1 MRALL
6 ATLLLLPLLAN
17 AEQNCWIS
25 VTTTD
30 ADEVKQA
37 VEEKLAAEKPA
48 EEKGVIEE
56 IIEVIKGEP
65 VALSAQKIEAADVL
79 QKTPQDSVAFF
90 RRPTLKGDERQLV
103 SVYVDTVEEAQK
115 VTAGYTKAE
124 LLGCWDWW
132 TGEITSPLAPNLVDY
147 MPDVVTYDD
156 KGKEVSRE
164 RPTEPSQTLIIF
176 GQGERKWE

>member
-1 MRALL
+1 MKYLAL
-6 ATLLLLPLLAN
+6 LLLLPLLAQ

-25 VTTTD
+25 VTTVD

-65 VALSAQKIEAADVL
+65 VALSAQKIEAVDVL
-79 QKTPQDSVAFF
+79 QKTPKDSVAFF
-90 RRPTLKGDERQLV
+90 RKPTAKGVERQLV
-103 SVYVDTVEEAQK
+103 SVYTDTVEEAQK
-115 VTAGYTKAE
+115 VTAGYDKAE

-132 TGEITSPLAPNLVDY
+132 TGEITSPLAANLVDY
-147 MPDVVTYDD
+147 MPDVVVYDEN
-156 KGKEVSRE
+156 GQEISRE

-176 GQGERKWE
+176 GQGPRKWE

>member
-1 MRALL
+1 MRYLAL
-6 ATLLLLPLLAN
+6 LLLLPLLAN

-25 VTTTD
+25 VTTVD

-79 QKTPQDSVAFF
+79 QKTPKDSTAFF
-90 RRPTLKGDERQLV
+90 RKPTLKGDERQLV
-103 SVYVDTVEEAQK
+103 SVYTDTVEEAQK

>member
-6 ATLLLLPLLAN
+6 ATLLLLPLLAQ

-37 VEEKLAAEKPA
+37 VEAKIEAEKPA
-48 EEKGVIEE
+48 EEKGVIEKLGDL
-56 IIEVIKGEP
+56 IKGEP
-65 VALSAQKIEAADVL
+65 VALSAQKIEAVDVL
-79 QKTPQDSVAFF
+79 QKTPKDSTAFF

-103 SVYVDTVEEAQK
+103 SVYTDTVEEAQK

-147 MPDVVTYDD
+147 MPDIVVYDEN
-156 KGKEVSRE
+156 GQEISRE
-164 RPTEPSQTLIIF
+164 RPTEPGQTLIIF

>member
-1 MRALL
+1 
-6 ATLLLLPLLAN
+6 
-17 AEQNCWIS
+17 EQNCWIS

-37 VEEKLAAEKPA
+37 VEAKIEAEKPA
-48 EEKGVIEE
+48 EEKGVIEKLGDL
-56 IIEVIKGEP
+56 IKGEP
-65 VALSAQKIEAADVL
+65 VALSAEKIEAVDVL
-79 QKTPQDSVAFF
+79 QKTPKDSTAFF

-103 SVYVDTVEEAQK
+103 SVYTDTVEEAQK

-132 TGEITSPLAPNLVDY
+132 TGEITSPLAANLVDY
-147 MPDVVTYDD
+147 MPDVVTYDEN
-156 KGKEVSRE
+156 GQEISRE
-164 RPTEPSQTLIIF
+164 RPTEPGQTLIIF

>member
-1 MRALL
+1 MRYLAL
-6 ATLLLLPLLAN
+6 LLLLPLLAN

-37 VEEKLAAEKPA
+37 VEAKIEAEKPA
-48 EEKGVIEE
+48 EEKGVIEKLGDL
-56 IIEVIKGEP
+56 IKGEP
-65 VALSAQKIEAADVL
+65 VALSAQKIEAVAVL
-79 QKTPQDSVAFF
+79 QKTPKDSTAFF
-90 RRPTLKGDERQLV
+90 RKPT
-103 SVYVDTVEEAQK
+103 
-115 VTAGYTKAE
+115 

-147 MPDVVTYDD
+147 MPDVVTYDEN
-156 KGKEVSRE
+156 GQEISRE
-164 RPTEPSQTLIIF
+164 RPTEPGQTLIIF

>member
-1 MRALL
+1 MRYLAL
-6 ATLLLLPLLAN
+6 LLLLPLLAN
-17 AEQNCWIS
+17 ADQNCWIS
-25 VTTTD
+25 VTTVD

-65 VALSAQKIEAADVL
+65 VALSAQKIEAVDVL
-79 QKTPQDSVAFF
+79 QKTPKDSTAFF

-103 SVYVDTVEEAQK
+103 SVYTDTVEEAQK
-115 VTAGYTKAE
+115 VTAGYDKAE

-147 MPDVVTYDD
+147 MPDIVAYDEN
-156 KGKEVSRE
+156 GQEISRE
-164 RPTEPSQTLIIF
+164 RPTEPGQTLIIF